1 MKTLLH
7 VLSTMSIRNHHAFTT
22 SMKMSLQL
30 IHAVTTST
38 EMSMRPNH
46 ALVMTMRR
54 HYQAQTVFTTIG
66 LRPVYAHSR
75 SLQTLGYYPGQPT
88 SSVLTMHGGKTI
100 LRLVSCARIIRSP
113 VLPNTHRAQKDE
125 EEKYIIVKTHNDI
138 YLFAITTGTDFSDL
152 LLPFSTSSSTSFSFV
167 LWRLT

>member
-30 IHAVTTST
+30 IHAVTLST

-46 ALVMTMRR
+46 ALAMTMMR

-66 LRPVYAHSR
+66 LRPVYAHSQ
-75 SLQTLGYYPGQPT
+75 SLQTLGYYHGQPT

-100 LRLVSCARIIRSP
+100 LRLVSCARIIRST
-113 VLPNTHRAQKDE
+113 VLPSTHRAQKDE
-125 EEKYIIVKTHNDI
+125 EEKI
-138 YLFAITTGTDFSDL
+138 YNC
-152 LLPFSTSSSTSFSFV
+152 
-167 LWRLT
+167 